1 LLLLQVSFGK
11 VFELTLRE
19 LEVGRAGNSQL
30 GAVTADDNI
39 VGGKGSR
46 LAIDLDAIVQVL
58 LEKGHI
64 EDFIVD
70 GLCAVDNELDG
81 RFLCLD
87 LWSSNKED
95 SISTR

>member
-1 LLLLQVSFGK
+1 MLLLQVSLGK
-11 VFELTLRE
+11 VFELTLGKLE
-19 LEVGRAGNSQL
+19 LGRAGNSQL

-39 VGGKGSR
+39 VGGEGSG
-46 LAIDLDAIVQVL
+46 LSSDLDAIVQVL

-70 GLCAVDNELDG
+70 GLCAVDDELDG

-87 LWSSNKED
+87 LW
-95 SISTR
+95 I

>member
-1 LLLLQVSFGK
+1 LLLQVSLGK
-11 VFELTLRE
+11 VFELTLGKLE
-19 LEVGRAGNSQL
+19 LGRAGNSQL

-39 VGGKGSR
+39 VGGEGSG
-46 LAIDLDAIVQVL
+46 LSSDLDAIVQVL

-70 GLCAVDNELDG
+70 GLCAVDDELDG

-87 LWSSNKED
+87 LW
-95 SISTR
+95 I